1 MIQRMYKNIK
11 KVNNESIITVATAR
25 SQKFQ
30 TIYNQIGKDI
40 GISIEPCRKDT
51 FQQ

>member
-25 SQKFQ
+25 SQVS
-30 TIYNQIGKDI
+30 TIYNQIGKVP
-40 GISIEPCRKDT
+40 SFKDPN
-51 FQQ
+51 